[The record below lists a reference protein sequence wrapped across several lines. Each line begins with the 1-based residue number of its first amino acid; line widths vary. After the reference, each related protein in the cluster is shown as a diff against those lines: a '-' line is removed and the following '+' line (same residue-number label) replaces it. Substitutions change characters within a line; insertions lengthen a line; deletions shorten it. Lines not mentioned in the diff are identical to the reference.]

1 MCRSTVEAAVA
12 FAYTGRVEITMSNV
26 TSLFLLSTT
35 LGCSALTSGCIKFLE
50 PRLLVENVE
59 SFWSIA
65 NATMNQELM
74 SICVP
79 VIANNFDDIT
89 GRPMFNV
96 STDAEYLALMLR
108 DDRLSNVPEDSK
120 LRVITT
126 WFEHASPD
134 ENVDL
139 FTDLVGTVELG
150 SISSRNFV
158 DICTSKCVANL
169 PANYRDYLTNA
180 WKLAT
185 KPGIPR
191 VAASSKASAGGTEV
205 LDDYVIAYQLP
216 NDNSPYFTTKN
227 ILNLQPDVN
236 LEIKMELR
244 PNCEVVSCWRLI
256 FFIGGEDEFGTP
268 TNKVDLLALDTGDV
282 VTLPS
287 MYWPRKNHCAVVHDR
302 LLFVFGG
309 YSNGSDSR
317 SSAVL
322 NMPDSRWD
330 KLPDMPT
337 PRLDCS
343 VVHVP
348 AVGDI
353 VVGGWQTRIQ
363 RKVNN
368 VELLS
373 LKGGADKKYSWRKLT
388 PMLEWRR
395 RPGVAHFRGLLVV
408 AGGNDGEQITVESFS
423 LPTNAEDMGQ
433 WTQLR
438 GLSLN
443 SKCPV
448 SLAVFKNR
456 LLLVG
461 NSYRVME
468 FVPKSNDGVG

>member
-1 MCRSTVEAAVA
+1 MDLDV
-12 FAYTGRVEITMSNV
+12 
-26 TSLFLLSTT
+26 
-35 LGCSALTSGCIKFLE
+35 
-50 PRLLVENVE
+50 
-59 SFWSIA
+59 
-65 NATMNQELM
+65 
-74 SICVP
+74 CV
-79 VIANNFDDIT
+79 
-89 GRPMFNV
+89 
-96 STDAEYLALMLR
+96 
-108 DDRLSNVPEDSK
+108 
-120 LRVITT
+120 
-126 WFEHASPD
+126 
-134 ENVDL
+134 
-139 FTDLVGTVELG
+139 
-150 SISSRNFV
+150 
-158 DICTSKCVANL
+158 L
-169 PANYRDYLTNA
+169 PRDYLTNA

-287 MYWPRKNHCAVVHDR
+287 M
-302 LLFVFGG
+302 
-309 YSNGSDSR
+309 
-317 SSAVL
+317 
-322 NMPDSRWD
+322 WD

-468 FVPKSNDGVG
+468 FVPKSNDGDLKLDEFSWETMQHIYNMPSPRLLQMRDTSIRVRKQ